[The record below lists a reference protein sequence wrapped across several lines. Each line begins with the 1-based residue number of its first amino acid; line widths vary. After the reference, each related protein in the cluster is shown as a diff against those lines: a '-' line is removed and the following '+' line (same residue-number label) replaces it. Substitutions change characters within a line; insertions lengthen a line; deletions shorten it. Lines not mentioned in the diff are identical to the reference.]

1 MWMTREVAVDMLGLR
16 CALRVVDWR
25 LVAEVDAVFG
35 GEGILSPRIVHCSVE
50 RVVDIQRK

>member
-1 MWMTREVAVDMLGLR
+1 MTREVAVDMLGLR